1 MSETLADK
9 SPWTTTQM
17 TERLTGA
24 ASRLTDLLHDEVQ
37 LLQAM
42 RADDIEDRLPDKR
55 AAVKDYRDL
64 LGQLAQQP
72 GLLGGLDPHA
82 RAGLEATAERLTA
95 AAESNARAL
104 RAGIDANAR
113 LVKAIALAVR
123 DEQLGGGRYLA
134 NGSPTDGAPANQPV
148 AVSVN
153 QVL

>member
-24 ASRLTDLLHDEVQ
+24 AGRLADLLHDEVQ
-37 LLQAM
+37 LLQTM
-42 RADDIEDRLPDKR
+42 RAGDIEARLPDKR

-64 LGQLAQQP
+64 LDQLAERP
-72 GLLGGLDPHA
+72 GLLGDLDPQA
-82 RAGLEATAERLTA
+82 RAGLEATAERLADA
-95 AAESNARAL
+95 AQANARAL
-104 RAGIDANAR
+104 QAGIDANAR